1 MTPKLNDDSTA
12 ASKLSQPKPELGAI
26 AASPT
31 RREYFTAARPEYFCD
46 RPRNTAG
53 VNAMTDYILLPNLS
67 NVQQV

>member
-1 MTPKLNDDSTA
+1 MTDKLDGDRTA
-12 ASKLSQPKPELGAI
+12 ATELSQPKPEPGAI

-53 VNAMTDYILLPNLS
+53 VNTMTDNILQPNLS
-67 NVQQV
+67 DVQQV